1 MKLRRIQLQK
11 QKKNILER
19 HQFVQTDGFVFVLI
33 LCTILITV
41 MTLGSCGGR
50 TAKGSPEKNRP
61 LRFLYVPGVDD
72 PFYTTLESGI
82 RAKAAE
88 LGIDLLVSSYP
99 KVWNP
104 DEQLEV
110 LRKAIDQE
118 GIDALLIAPVAADVL
133 VEPLRR
139 VRERGI
145 EVITVDTFI
154 GNGDYSSP
162 SNYSFPLTYVGSDN
176 ELGGRLMAEHLAE
189 LVGEKGKVFC
199 QASNPDASSIAGRVK
214 GFKEGIARYPN
225 IELVGIEWCLDD
237 EKVAEKQTRDML
249 RKHPDLVGIFGVNV
263 FSAQGSYRAILETGL
278 TGAVK
283 VASWDATATLIG
295 ALERGEVDLVLAQ
308 KPAEMGALA
317 VDWTARHFRE
327 GAKVPKK
334 VIPGFEFFTRDNVN
348 DTAMRQFV
356 YH

>member
-1 MKLRRIQLQK
+1 MSRENDPLKKKKKRRRAFGPARTFAL
-11 QKKNILER
+11 LAAC
-19 HQFVQTDGFVFVLI
+19 VLAAAS
-33 LCTILITV
+33 V
-41 MTLGSCGGR
+41 SCGQKAGKP
-50 TAKGSPEKNRP
+50 AIGKDRP

-82 RAKAAE
+82 RTKAAE
-88 LGIDLLVSSYP
+88 LGVDLLVSRYP
-99 KVWNP
+99 PVWTP
-104 DEQLEV
+104 EEQLAALESA
-110 LRKAIDQE
+110 LTSK
-118 GIDALLIAPVAADVL
+118 GIDALLIAPVAADIL

-237 EKVAEKQTRDML
+237 EDVAERQTRDML

-317 VDWTARHFRE
+317 VEWTARHFRE
-327 GAKVPKK
+327 GATVPKK

-348 DTAMRQFV
+348 DAAMRQFV

>member
-1 MKLRRIQLQK
+1 MIPSRIF
-11 QKKNILER
+11 LEIFDKR
-19 HQFVQTDGFVFVLI
+19 HHSGRSAIAIVF
-33 LCTILITV
+33 
-41 MTLGSCGGR
+41 LGLALSLTAALGACGIK
-50 TAKGSPEKNRP
+50 TAIKTAEKDRP

-88 LGIDLLVSSYP
+88 LGVDILVSSYP
-99 KVWNP
+99 PVWTP
-104 DEQLEV
+104 DEQLSALE
-110 LRKAIDQE
+110 ASIDE
-118 GIDALLIAPVAADVL
+118 KGIDALLISPVAADIL
-133 VEPLRR
+133 VEPLRS

-176 ELGGRLMAEHLAE
+176 ELGGRLMADHLAE

-237 EKVAEKQTRDML
+237 EDVAERQTRDML
-249 RKHPDLVGIFGVNV
+249 RRHPDLVGIFGVNV

-308 KPAEMGALA
+308 KPAEMGSLA
-317 VDWTARHFRE
+317 VEWTARHFRE
-327 GAKVPKK
+327 GVTVPKK

-348 DTAMRQFV
+348 ESAMRQFI
-356 YH
+356 YQ